1 MQKYIPTMIKKDPKK
16 NFGSKMLSPFNIFWV
31 INVMM
36 KVIQLVNGDAM
47 LKSLAATKKLFRIFP
62 N

>member
-1 MQKYIPTMIKKDPKK
+1 MIKKDPKK

-62 N
+62 S